1 MKSAVRQGPIQLKI
15 SLLGSMR
22 VQLGDIDVTREFRT
36 KKERALF
43 SYLAV
48 ESKRIH
54 AREALAEFFWP
65 ERPNGYARTNLRQ
78 ALSGIRRSILLQE
91 TAPPFLHI
99 SDEFVQFNSKSH
111 YSLDCDVF
119 DRMMREVKHHNH
131 ESVGSCDI
139 CASKLLNVLDVY
151 RGEFL
156 EELSVPDSYVFEE
169 WVMFQREHYFRQ
181 LLTLLQHLITYHQ
194 NISDYKK
201 AQEFAFRQV
210 NLAPLEE
217 SAHRQLMTLL
227 VQEGRRSAALEQYH
241 TCRKILENE
250 LGVDPDIETTT
261 LYEKIK
267 SGQPLRT
274 RTFHQKPVQTNL
286 PTQFTRFVGRETEI
300 SWFLD
305 CLDSGIYRF
314 IAIVGMAGVGKTRL
328 AIQVG
333 SSLLNQFPDG
343 IWFVPLTTANA
354 TGDIV
359 PAIMNAIGIASND
372 KPPSDILK
380 IYLKNKEA
388 LLIIDNFEHL
398 VAGSDILFDLLRNAP
413 KVILIVTSQLRMNYQ
428 AVSSL
433 YLRGLPYPQ
442 DPAADDLLNYAAI
455 KLFVSRANHSLPGFQ
470 IDAENAKHILRICKL
485 VDGLPLGI
493 ELAAA
498 SIRNFNPQ
506 QIAEGLQ
513 KNLGILS
520 TTLKDVPERH
530 RSIRA
535 AFSHSWNFLTDEEKD
550 AYRKLSI
557 FQGEFSLDAAYS
569 TSGASLQVI
578 SSLAD
583 KSLIQINS
591 SGYYSIQPLLRQ
603 FASEKLSEYVDSGE
617 SAIQEDDVGISI
629 PTFDPITNLPN
640 KVLFRYSFQNAI
652 SRARRTQQN
661 VILMFVEIGT
671 QASEKDQGKASL
683 DDKTI
688 QAFAKYLRRI
698 IRESDILAHLVRG
711 KFAILLEG
719 FRYPNAGPIV
729 RNKILKDIDSIDH
742 LPRDISV
749 NIGYS
754 VYPEDSDSVAEL
766 WEIASG
772 AINVP
777 ITQD

>member
-1 MKSAVRQGPIQLKI
+1 
-15 SLLGSMR
+15 
-22 VQLGDIDVTREFRT
+22 
-36 KKERALF
+36 
-43 SYLAV
+43 
-48 ESKRIH
+48 
-54 AREALAEFFWP
+54 
-65 ERPNGYARTNLRQ
+65 
-78 ALSGIRRSILLQE
+78 
-91 TAPPFLHI
+91 
-99 SDEFVQFNSKSH
+99 
-111 YSLDCDVF
+111 
-119 DRMMREVKHHNH
+119 
-131 ESVGSCDI
+131 
-139 CASKLLNVLDVY
+139 
-151 RGEFL
+151 
-156 EELSVPDSYVFEE
+156 
-169 WVMFQREHYFRQ
+169 MFQREHYFRQ
-181 LLTLLQHLITYHQ
+181 LLTLLQHMISYHQ
-194 NISDYKK
+194 TVGDYKK

-217 SAHRQLMTLL
+217 SAHRQLMMLL

-250 LGVDPDIETTT
+250 LGVDPDIETTS

-267 SGQPLRT
+267 SGQPFRP
-274 RTFHQKPVQTNL
+274 RTFHRKPVQTNL

-300 SWFLD
+300 SWFMD

-314 IAIVGMAGVGKTRL
+314 IAVVGMAGVGKTRL
-328 AIQVG
+328 AIQLG

-343 IWFVPLTTANA
+343 VWFVPLTTVNSVD
-354 TGDIV
+354 DIV
-359 PAIMNAIGIASND
+359 PAIMNALGIAQND
-372 KPPSDILK
+372 KPPSDVLN
-380 IYLKNKEA
+380 IYLRNKEA

-398 VAGSDILFDLLRNAP
+398 MAGADVLFNLLRNAP

-442 DPAADDLLNYAAI
+442 DPAAPDLVNYAAI
-455 KLFVSRANHSLPGFQ
+455 KLFISRANHSLPGFQ
-470 IDAENAKHILRICKL
+470 IDDGNAGHILNICRL

-506 QIAEGLQ
+506 QIADGLQ
-513 KNLGILS
+513 ENLGILS
-520 TTLKDVPERH
+520 TTLKDMPERH

-535 AFSHSWNFLTDEEKD
+535 AFSHSWNFLAEEEKD

-591 SGYYSIQPLLRQ
+591 SGNYSIQPLLRQ
-603 FASEKLSEYVDSGE
+603 FASEKLSEYVESGGP
-617 SAIQEDDVGISI
+617 AQPKEDLRVSI
-629 PTFDPITNLPN
+629 PTFDPLTNLPN

-652 SRARRTQQN
+652 SRARRAEQN
-661 VILMFVEIGT
+661 VILMFVEIGLQT
-671 QASEKDQGKASL
+671 EGVDRGKANL

-688 QAFAKYLRRI
+688 QAFAKYVRRK

-719 FRYPNAGPIV
+719 FRYPTAGPIV
-729 RNKILKDIDSIDH
+729 RNKILKEIDSIDSVH
-742 LPRDISV
+742 QKISV
-749 NIGYS
+749 DIGFS
-754 VYPEDSDSVAEL
+754 VYPDDSDSVAEL
-766 WEIASG
+766 WEIAS
-772 AINVP
+772 AAVNVP
-777 ITQD
+777 VAQE